1 MKYVV
6 FEAGSRAGF
15 SAEMFFRA
23 WKQQHPERNVKM
35 VLCDTDPDYATLPYP
50 EGVVRKIDKGVYS
63 FLEHKNTR
71 VFPADEL
78 TRQKNAFVRK
88 ATALDPMSS
97 VDSWFY
103 EKTTVNGLLGRLTEG
118 KCFIKVP
125 NTFSLN
131 RVCIKPNTLSA
142 GSRNISFS
150 ENVCVS
156 ELVDITSEYVVDVL
170 EKDDYFSIFAREIK
184 LRSGYDKMVKFLP
197 DTHKLV
203 AAVRQFIELVNLE
216 VDCTLF
222 RGIFHLQIAEDCNGQ
237 YFFIEASKR
246 ISGSSIV
253 NIFRGFNPFDILE
266 DTAPVIYDTPFVF
279 DKWYRYEDLVSVLT
293 KIV

>member
-23 WKQQHPERNVKM
+23 WKKQHPERNVKM
-35 VLCDTDPDYATLPYP
+35 VLCDTDPDYATLPCA
-50 EGVVRKIDKGVYS
+50 EGFVRKIDKGVYS

-88 ATALDPMSS
+88 ATALDPLSS

-103 EKTTVNGLLGRLTEG
+103 EKSTVNGLLEGLTES

-125 NTFSLN
+125 NTFLLN

-156 ELVDITSEYVVDVL
+156 ELVDITNEYVVDVL
-170 EKDDYFSIFAREIK
+170 EKDNNFSIFAREVK

-203 AAVRQFIELVNLE
+203 AAIRQFIETVNLE

-253 NIFRGFNPFDILE
+253 NIFRGFNPFDILG
-266 DTAPVIYDTPFVF
+266 DTAPVIYDAPFVC
-279 DKWYRYEDLVSVLT
+279 DKWYRYEDLVSVLA